1 MKRALIVGGS
11 LGGLFAGCTLL
22 RAGWDVQVIERT
34 PGRLDGR
41 GAGLGVLPD
50 MLEVLNAAGARVDRT
65 VGVPVSGRICF
76 ARDGSERAWLPMP
89 QYTTS
94 WSRLHSLL
102 SAAFPETRIRR
113 GATLSGVEQDAGGVT
128 ARLADGSSLRADL
141 LVAADGLR
149 STVRRIFLPEVK
161 LTYAGYVGWRGLAEE
176 AAFSAATHA
185 ALFGRFAF
193 CLPDGEHILGYP
205 VPGESDELA
214 PGRRRYNF
222 VWYRRADERALLTDA
237 AGRVHEE
244 GIAPQAI
251 RPEVIAAMRADADS
265 RLCPQLAEAIRV
277 TALPLV
283 QPIYD
288 LLSPR
293 MAFGR
298 VALLGDAA
306 SVARPHVAMG
316 AIKAG
321 QDATALADALTSEP
335 VEAALVRY
343 DALRRPAA
351 AAMIAESRRLGAYL
365 EGRLGQVDRDPATL
379 MRENGGVAATSPDW
393 ERLTAAIAGVGG
405 FETRPR
411 RR

>member
-1 MKRALIVGGS
+1 
-11 LGGLFAGCTLL
+11 
-22 RAGWDVQVIERT
+22 
-34 PGRLDGR
+34 
-41 GAGLGVLPD
+41 
-50 MLEVLNAAGARVDRT
+50 MLEVLKGAGARVDRT
-65 VGVPVSGRICF
+65 VGVPVRGRVCF

-102 SAAFPETRIRR
+102 SAVFPGARIRR
-113 GATLSGVEQDAGGVT
+113 GAALVGLEQDAEGVT
-128 ARLADGSSLRADL
+128 ARLADGSGLRADV

-149 STVRRIFLPEVK
+149 STVRRLLLPEAK
-161 LTYAGYVGWRGLAEE
+161 LVYAGYVGWRGLAEE
-176 AAFSAATHA
+176 SAFSASTHA

-193 CLPDGEHILGYP
+193 CLPEGEHILGYP
-205 VPGESDELA
+205 VPGEADDLT

-222 VWYRRADERALLTDA
+222 VWYRPADERAVLTDA
-237 AGRVHEE
+237 AGKLHEE
-244 GIAPQAI
+244 GIAPQVI
-251 RPEVIAAMRADADS
+251 RPEVIAGMRADAAA
-265 RLCPQLAEAIRV
+265 RLCPQLGEAILV

-293 MAFGR
+293 IAFGR
-298 VALLGDAA
+298 VAMLGDAA

-321 QDATALADALTSEP
+321 QDAMALAEALAAEP
-335 VEAALVRY
+335 VEAALARY

-351 AAMIAESRRLGAYL
+351 EALVAESRRLGAYL
-365 EGRLGQVDRDPATL
+365 EGQLGRVERDPIAL

-393 ERLTAAIAGVGG
+393 QAITARI
-405 FETRPR
+405 
-411 RR
+411 

>member
-11 LGGLFAGCTLL
+11 LGGLFAGCALL
-22 RAGWDVQVIERT
+22 RAGWDVQVVERT

-41 GAGLGVLPD
+41 GAGLGVLPA
-50 MLEVLNAAGARVDRT
+50 MLEVLKGAGARVDRT

-76 ARDGSERAWLPMP
+76 ARDGSERAWLPTP

-102 SAAFPETRIRR
+102 SAVFPEERIRR
-113 GATLSGVEQDAGGVT
+113 GATLAGLEQDADGVT
-128 ARLADGSSLRADL
+128 ARLAEGTSLRAEL

-149 STVRRIFLPEVK
+149 STVRRIFLPEVR
-161 LTYAGYVGWRGLAEE
+161 LAYAGYVGWRGLADE

-185 ALFGRFAF
+185 ALFRRFAF
-193 CLPDGEHILGYP
+193 CLPEGEHILGYP
-205 VPGESDELA
+205 VPGEADDLT

-222 VWYRRADERALLTDA
+222 VWYRPADEREVLTDA
-237 AGRVHEE
+237 AGKLHEE

-251 RPEVIAAMRADADS
+251 QPEIVARMRADAAA
-265 RLCPQLAEAIRV
+265 RLCPQFAEAIRV

-293 MAFGR
+293 IAFGR

-321 QDATALADALTSEP
+321 QDAMALAEALARGP
-335 VEAALVRY
+335 VEAALARY
-343 DALRRPAA
+343 DAQRRPAA
-351 AAMIAESRRLGAYL
+351 EALVAESRRLGAYL
-365 EGRLGQVDRDPATL
+365 EGRLRPVERDPVTL

-393 ERLTAAIAGVGG
+393 EAITARV
-405 FETRPR
+405 
-411 RR
+411 

>member
-1 MKRALIVGGS
+1 MKRGRLYVTKRALIVGGS
-11 LGGLFAGCTLL
+11 LGGLFAGCALL

-41 GAGLGVLPD
+41 GAGLGVLPA
-50 MLEVLNAAGARVDRT
+50 MLDVLKGAGAGVDHT
-65 VGVPVSGRICF
+65 VGVPVTGRVCF
-76 ARDGSERAWLPMP
+76 APDGSERAWLPMP

-102 SAAFPETRIRR
+102 SAVFPETRIRR
-113 GATLSGVEQDAGGVT
+113 GATLVGLEQDAEGVT
-128 ARLADGSSLRADL
+128 AHLADGSSLHADV

-149 STVRRIFLPEVK
+149 STVRRIFLPEAR
-161 LTYAGYVGWRGLAEE
+161 LAYAGYVGWRGLAEE
-176 AAFSAATHA
+176 AAFSASTHA
-185 ALFGRFAF
+185 ALFGRFAL

-205 VPGESDELA
+205 VPGDGDALT

-222 VWYRRADERALLTDA
+222 VWYRPADERAVLTDA
-237 AGRVHEE
+237 AGKLHEE

-251 RPEVIAAMRADADS
+251 RPEVVAGMRADAEA
-265 RLCPQLAEAIRV
+265 RLCPQFAEAIRV

-293 MAFGR
+293 IAFGR

-321 QDATALADALTSEP
+321 QDALALAEALTREP
-335 VEAALVRY
+335 VEAALARY
-343 DALRRPAA
+343 DAERRPAA
-351 AAMIAESRRLGAYL
+351 EALVAESRRLGAYL
-365 EGRLGQVDRDPATL
+365 EGRLGRVERDPVAL
-379 MRENGGVAATSPDW
+379 MRENGGVAATPPEW
-393 ERLTAAIAGVGG
+393 AAITA
-405 FETRPR
+405 RI
-411 RR
+411 

>member
-11 LGGLFAGCTLL
+11 LGGLFAGCALL

-41 GAGLGVLPD
+41 GAGLGVLPA
-50 MLEVLNAAGARVDRT
+50 MLEVLKGAGARVDRT
-65 VGVPVSGRICF
+65 VGMPVRGRVCF

-102 SAAFPETRIRR
+102 SEVFPEERVRR
-113 GATLSGVEQDAGGVT
+113 GAVLADLEQDAAGVT

-141 LVAADGLR
+141 VVAADGLR
-149 STVRRIFLPEVK
+149 STVRRFFLPEVK
-161 LTYAGYVGWRGLAEE
+161 LIYAGYVGWRGLAEE
-176 AAFSAATHA
+176 SAFSMPTHS

-193 CLPDGEHILGYP
+193 CLPEGEHILGYP
-205 VPGESDELA
+205 VPGEADDLT

-222 VWYRRADERALLTDA
+222 VWYRPADERAVLTDA
-237 AGRVHEE
+237 AGKLHEE

-251 RPEVIAAMRADADS
+251 RPEVIALMRADAEA
-265 RLCPQLAEAIRV
+265 RLCPQFAEAIRV

-293 MAFGR
+293 IAFGR

-321 QDATALADALTSEP
+321 QDAMALAVALASEP
-335 VEAALVRY
+335 VETALARY

-351 AAMIAESRRLGAYL
+351 EALVVESRRLGAYL
-365 EGRLGQVDRDPATL
+365 EGRLGQVERDPVTL

-393 ERLTAAIAGVGG
+393 EAITARI
-405 FETRPR
+405 
-411 RR
+411 

>member
-1 MKRALIVGGS
+1 MTKRALIVGGS
-11 LGGLFAGCTLL
+11 LGGLFAGCALL

-41 GAGLGVLPD
+41 GAGLGVLPA
-50 MLEVLNAAGARVDRT
+50 MLDVLKGAGARVDHT
-65 VGVPVSGRICF
+65 VGVPVTGRVCF
-76 ARDGSERAWLPMP
+76 APDGSERARLPMP

-102 SAAFPETRIRR
+102 SAVFPETRIRR
-113 GATLSGVEQDAGGVT
+113 GATLVGLEQDAEGVT
-128 ARLADGSSLRADL
+128 AHLADGSSLHADV

-149 STVRRIFLPEVK
+149 STVRRIFLPEAR
-161 LTYAGYVGWRGLAEE
+161 LAYAGYVGWRGLAEE
-176 AAFSAATHA
+176 AAFSASTHA

-205 VPGESDELA
+205 VPGDGDALT

-222 VWYRRADERALLTDA
+222 VWYRPADERAVLTDA
-237 AGRVHEE
+237 AGKLHEE

-251 RPEVIAAMRADADS
+251 RPEVVAGMRADAEA
-265 RLCPQLAEAIRV
+265 RLCPQFAEAIRV

-293 MAFGR
+293 IAFGR

-321 QDATALADALTSEP
+321 QDALALAEALTREP
-335 VEAALVRY
+335 VEAALARY
-343 DALRRPAA
+343 DAERRPAA
-351 AAMIAESRRLGAYL
+351 EALVAESRRLGAYL
-365 EGRLGQVDRDPATL
+365 EGRLGRVERDPVAL
-379 MRENGGVAATSPDW
+379 MRENGGVAATSPEW
-393 ERLTAAIAGVGG
+393 AAITA
-405 FETRPR
+405 RI
-411 RR
+411 

>member
-11 LGGLFAGCTLL
+11 LGGLFAGCALL
-22 RAGWDVQVIERT
+22 RSAWDVQVIERT

-41 GAGLGVLPD
+41 GAGLGVLPA
-50 MLEVLNAAGARVDRT
+50 MLEVLKGAGARVDRS
-65 VGVPVSGRICF
+65 VGVPVSGRVTF
-76 ARDGSERAWLPMP
+76 ARDGGERAWLPMP

-102 SAAFPETRIRR
+102 SEVFPKARISR
-113 GATLSGVEQDAGGVT
+113 GATLVGIEQDAEGVT
-128 ARLADGSSLRADL
+128 VRLADGSSLRADL

-161 LTYAGYVGWRGLAEE
+161 LAYAGYVGWRGLAEE

-205 VPGESDELA
+205 VPGDDDDLTR
-214 PGRRRYNF
+214 GRRRYNF
-222 VWYRRADERALLTDA
+222 VWYRPAGELTVLTDA
-237 AGRVHEE
+237 VGKLHEE

-251 RPEVIAAMRADADS
+251 RPEVIAGMRADAEA

-293 MAFGR
+293 IAFGR

-321 QDATALADALTSEP
+321 QDAMALAAALASEP

-351 AAMIAESRRLGAYL
+351 EALVAESRRLGAYL
-365 EGRLGQVDRDPATL
+365 EGRLGPVERDPVAL

-393 ERLTAAIAGVGG
+393 AAITA
-405 FETRPR
+405 RI
-411 RR
+411 

>member
-1 MKRALIVGGS
+1 MKRALIIGGS
-11 LGGLFAGCTLL
+11 LGGLFAGCALL
-22 RAGWDVQVIERT
+22 RAGWEVQVVERT
-34 PGRLDGR
+34 SGRLDGR
-41 GAGLGVLPD
+41 GAGLGVLPA
-50 MLEVLNAAGARVDRT
+50 MLEALKAAGARVDRT
-65 VGVPVSGRICF
+65 VGVPVSGRVTF
-76 ARDGSERAWLPMP
+76 ARDGGERAWLPMP

-102 SAAFPETRIRR
+102 SDVFPEARIRR
-113 GATLSGVEQDAGGVT
+113 GATLAGLEQDAEGVT
-128 ARLADGSSLRADL
+128 ARLAGGSSLHADL

-161 LTYAGYVGWRGLAEE
+161 LAYAGYVGWRGLAEE
-176 AAFSAATHA
+176 AAFSAVTHA

-205 VPGESDELA
+205 VPGDGDDLT

-222 VWYRRADERALLTDA
+222 VWYRPADERAVLTDA
-237 AGRVHEE
+237 AGKLHEE

-251 RPEVIAAMRADADS
+251 RPEVIADMRADAEA

-293 MAFGR
+293 IAFGR

-321 QDATALADALTSEP
+321 QDAMALAAALASEP

-343 DALRRPAA
+343 DARRRPAA
-351 AAMIAESRRLGAYL
+351 EALVAESRRLGAYL
-365 EGRLGQVDRDPATL
+365 EGRLGPLERDPVAL

-393 ERLTAAIAGVGG
+393 EAITARI
-405 FETRPR
+405 
-411 RR
+411 

>member
-11 LGGLFAGCTLL
+11 LGGLFAGCALL
-22 RAGWDVQVIERT
+22 RSGWDVQVIERT

-41 GAGLGVLPD
+41 GAGLGVLPA
-50 MLEVLNAAGARVDRT
+50 MLEVLKGAGARVDRS
-65 VGVPVSGRICF
+65 VGVPVSGRVTF
-76 ARDGSERAWLPMP
+76 ARDGGERAWLPMP

-102 SAAFPETRIRR
+102 SEVFPEARISR
-113 GATLSGVEQDAGGVT
+113 GATLVGIEQDTEGVT
-128 ARLADGSSLRADL
+128 VRLADGSSLRADL

-161 LTYAGYVGWRGLAEE
+161 LAYAGYVCWRGLAEE

-205 VPGESDELA
+205 VPGDGDDLT

-222 VWYRRADERALLTDA
+222 VWYRPADERAVLTDA
-237 AGRVHEE
+237 AGKLHEE

-251 RPEVIAAMRADADS
+251 RPEVIAGMRADAEG

-293 MAFGR
+293 IAFGR

-321 QDATALADALTSEP
+321 QDAMALAAALASEP

-351 AAMIAESRRLGAYL
+351 EALVAESRRLGAYL
-365 EGRLGQVDRDPATL
+365 EGRLGPVERDPVAL

-393 ERLTAAIAGVGG
+393 AAITA
-405 FETRPR
+405 RI
-411 RR
+411 

>member
-1 MKRALIVGGS
+1 MKQGFEPGRLSLMKRALIVGGS
-11 LGGLFAGCTLL
+11 LGGLFAGCVLL
-22 RAGWDVQVIERT
+22 RAGWDVQIIERT

-41 GAGLGVLPD
+41 GAGLGVLPA
-50 MLEVLNAAGARVDRT
+50 MLEVLKGAGARVDRS
-65 VGVPVSGRICF
+65 VGVPVTGRVTF
-76 ARDGSERAWLPMP
+76 ARDGSERAWLPRP

-102 SAAFPETRIRR
+102 SEVFPEVRIRR
-113 GATLSGVEQDAGGVT
+113 GATLASIEQDAEGVT
-128 ARLADGSSLRADL
+128 ARLADGSGLRADL

-149 STVRRIFLPEVK
+149 STVRRTFLPDAK
-161 LTYAGYVGWRGLAEE
+161 LVYAGYVGWRGLAEE
-176 AAFSAATHA
+176 SAFSATTHA

-193 CLPDGEHILGYP
+193 YLPDGEHILGYP
-205 VPGESDELA
+205 VPGEADDLT

-222 VWYRRADERALLTDA
+222 VWYRPADERAVLTDA
-237 AGRVHEE
+237 RGKLHEE

-251 RPEVIAAMRADADS
+251 RQEVIARMRADAEA
-265 RLCPQLAEAIRV
+265 RLCPQFAEAIRV

-293 MAFGR
+293 IAFRR

-321 QDATALADALTSEP
+321 QDAMALAEALAAEP

-351 AAMIAESRRLGAYL
+351 EALVAESRRLGAFL
-365 EGRLGQVDRDPATL
+365 EGRLGRSERDPVAL
-379 MRENGGVAATSPDW
+379 MRENGGVLTTSSTW
-393 ERLTAAIAGVGG
+393 ERLTAAN
-405 FETRPR
+405 T
-411 RR
+411 

>member
-11 LGGLFAGCTLL
+11 LGGLFAGCALL
-22 RAGWDVQVIERT
+22 RAGWDVQIIERT

-41 GAGLGVLPD
+41 GAGLGVLPA
-50 MLEVLNAAGARVDRT
+50 MLEVLKGAGARVDET
-65 VGVPVSGRICF
+65 VGVPVRGRVCF
-76 ARDGSERAWLPMP
+76 ARDGSEHAWLPMP

-102 SAAFPETRIRR
+102 SAVFPEDRIRR
-113 GATLSGVEQDAGGVT
+113 GATLAGIEQDAAGVT
-128 ARLADGSSLRADL
+128 ARLADGSSLRAEV

-149 STVRRIFLPEVK
+149 STVRRIFLPQVK
-161 LTYAGYVGWRGLAEE
+161 LVYAGYVGWRGLAEE
-176 AAFSAATHA
+176 PAFSAPTHA

-193 CLPDGEHILGYP
+193 CLPEGEHILGYP
-205 VPGESDELA
+205 VPGDGDDLM

-222 VWYRRADERALLTDA
+222 VWYRPADERAVLMDA
-237 AGRVHEE
+237 AGKLHED

-251 RPEVIAAMRADADS
+251 RPEIIAGMRADAEA
-265 RLCPQLAEAIRV
+265 RLCPQFAEAIRV
-277 TALPLV
+277 TVLPLV

-293 MAFGR
+293 IAFGR

-306 SVARPHVAMG
+306 FVARPHVAMG

-321 QDATALADALTSEP
+321 QDALALAAALASQP

-343 DALRRPAA
+343 DAERRPAA
-351 AAMIAESRRLGAYL
+351 QALVAESRRLGAYL
-365 EGRLGQVDRDPATL
+365 EGRLGRAERDPVAL
-379 MRENGGVAATSPDW
+379 MRENGGVTATSSDW
-393 ERLTAAIAGVGG
+393 EAIAAQI
-405 FETRPR
+405 
-411 RR
+411 

>member
-11 LGGLFAGCTLL
+11 LGGLFAGCALL
-22 RAGWDVQVIERT
+22 RAGWDVEVIERT

-41 GAGLGVLPD
+41 GAGLGVLPA
-50 MLEVLNAAGARVDRT
+50 MLEVLKGAGARVDHT
-65 VGVPVSGRICF
+65 VGVPVTGRVCF
-76 ARDGSERAWLPMP
+76 APDGSERAWLPMP

-102 SAAFPETRIRR
+102 SAVFPEARVRR
-113 GATLSGVEQDAGGVT
+113 GAMLAGLEQDADGVT
-128 ARLADGSSLRADL
+128 ARLAEGTSLRAEL

-149 STVRRIFLPEVK
+149 STVRRLFLPEVR
-161 LTYAGYVGWRGLAEE
+161 LAYAGYVGWRGLADE

-185 ALFGRFAF
+185 ALFRRFAF

-205 VPGESDELA
+205 VPGEADDLT

-222 VWYRRADERALLTDA
+222 VWYRPADERDVLTDA
-237 AGRVHEE
+237 AGTLHEE

-251 RPEVIAAMRADADS
+251 QPEIVARMRGDAAA
-265 RLCPQLAEAIRV
+265 RLCPQFAEAIRV

-293 MAFGR
+293 LAFGR

-321 QDATALADALTSEP
+321 QDAMALAEALAHGP
-335 VEAALVRY
+335 VEAALARY
-343 DALRRPAA
+343 DAQRRPAA
-351 AAMIAESRRLGAYL
+351 EALVVESRRLGAYL
-365 EGRLGQVDRDPATL
+365 EGRLGPVERDPVTL
-379 MRENGGVAATSPDW
+379 MRENGGVAGMSPDW
-393 ERLTAAIAGVGG
+393 EAITARI
-405 FETRPR
+405 
-411 RR
+411 

>member
-1 MKRALIVGGS
+1 MKRALVVGGS
-11 LGGLFAGCTLL
+11 LGGLFAGCALL

-41 GAGLGVLPD
+41 GAGLGVLPA
-50 MLEVLNAAGARVDRT
+50 MLGVLKAAGARVDRT

-76 ARDGSERAWLPMP
+76 ARDGSEQAWLPMP

-102 SAAFPETRIRR
+102 SAAFPEARIRR
-113 GATLSGVEQDAGGVT
+113 GVTLSEVEQDAGGVT
-128 ARLADGSSLRADL
+128 ARLADGSCLQADL

-149 STVRRIFLPEVK
+149 STVRRQFLPEVK
-161 LTYAGYVGWRGLAEE
+161 LAYAGYVGWRGLAEE
-176 AAFSAATHA
+176 TAFSEPTRA
-185 ALFGRFAF
+185 ALFERFAF

-205 VPGESDELA
+205 VPGENDELA

-222 VWYRRADERALLTDA
+222 VWYRPADERALLTDA

-251 RPEVIAAMRADADS
+251 RPEVIAAMRADADA

-277 TALPLV
+277 TVLPMV

-293 MAFGR
+293 MACGR

-306 SVARPHVAMG
+306 FVARPHVAMG

-321 QDATALADALTSEP
+321 HDAMALADALASEP

-343 DALRRPAA
+343 DARRRPAA
-351 AAMIAESRRLGAYL
+351 EAMIAESRRLGAYL
-365 EGRLGQVDRDPATL
+365 EGMLGQIERDPVTL
-379 MRENGGVAATSPDW
+379 MRENGGVAARSPDW
-393 ERLTAAIAGVGG
+393 DALTIGIA
-405 FETRPR
+405 
-411 RR
+411 

>member
-1 MKRALIVGGS
+1 MKQALIVGGS
-11 LGGLFAGCTLL
+11 LGGLFAGCMLL

-41 GAGLGVLPD
+41 GAGLGVLPA
-50 MLEVLNAAGARVDRT
+50 MIEVLKAAGARVDRT
-65 VGVPVSGRICF
+65 VGVPVTGRVTF

-102 SAAFPETRIRR
+102 SAVFPEDRIRR
-113 GATLSGVEQDAGGVT
+113 GATLAGIEQDADGVT

-149 STVRRIFLPEVK
+149 STVRRLPLPEVR
-161 LTYAGYVGWRGLAEE
+161 LLYAGYVGWRGLAEE
-176 AAFSAATHA
+176 AAFSAPTRA

-193 CLPDGEHILGYP
+193 CLPEGEHILGYP
-205 VPGESDELA
+205 VPGEADELT

-222 VWYRRADERALLTDA
+222 VWYRPADERALLTDA

-251 RPEVIAAMRADADS
+251 RPEVIAAMHADAEA
-265 RLCPQLAEAIRV
+265 RLCPQFAEAIRV

-293 MAFGR
+293 LVYGR

-306 SVARPHVAMG
+306 FVARPHVAMG

-321 QDATALADALTSEP
+321 QDAIALAEALASEP
-335 VEAALVRY
+335 VEAALARY
-343 DALRRPAA
+343 DAVRRPAA
-351 AAMIAESRRLGAYL
+351 EAMIAESRRLGAYL
-365 EGRLGQVDRDPATL
+365 EGRLGKIERDPVTL
-379 MRENGGVAATSPDW
+379 MRENGGVAASSPDW
-393 ERLTAAIAGVGG
+393 ESLTAAIA
-405 FETRPR
+405 
-411 RR
+411 

>member
-1 MKRALIVGGS
+1 LKRGRLYVTKRALIVGGS
-11 LGGLFAGCTLL
+11 LGGLFAGCALL

-41 GAGLGVLPD
+41 GAGLGVLPA
-50 MLEVLNAAGARVDRT
+50 MLDVLKGAGAGVDHT
-65 VGVPVSGRICF
+65 VGVPVTGRVCF
-76 ARDGSERAWLPMP
+76 APDGSERARLPMP

-102 SAAFPETRIRR
+102 SAVFPETRIRR
-113 GATLSGVEQDAGGVT
+113 GATLVGLEQDAEGVT
-128 ARLADGSSLRADL
+128 AHLADGSSLHADV

-149 STVRRIFLPEVK
+149 STVRRIFLPEAR
-161 LTYAGYVGWRGLAEE
+161 LAYAGYVGWRGLAEE
-176 AAFSAATHA
+176 AAFSASTHA

-205 VPGESDELA
+205 VPGDGDALT

-222 VWYRRADERALLTDA
+222 VWYRPADERAVLTDA
-237 AGRVHEE
+237 AGKLHEE

-251 RPEVIAAMRADADS
+251 RPEVVAGMRADAEA
-265 RLCPQLAEAIRV
+265 RLCPQFAEAIRV

-293 MAFGR
+293 IAFGR

-321 QDATALADALTSEP
+321 QDALALAEALTREP
-335 VEAALVRY
+335 VEAALARY
-343 DALRRPAA
+343 DAERRPAA
-351 AAMIAESRRLGAYL
+351 EALVAESRRLGAYL
-365 EGRLGQVDRDPATL
+365 EGRLGRVERDPVAL
-379 MRENGGVAATSPDW
+379 MRENGGVAATSPEW
-393 ERLTAAIAGVGG
+393 AAITA
-405 FETRPR
+405 RI
-411 RR
+411 

>member
-1 MKRALIVGGS
+1 LYVTKRALIVGGS

-41 GAGLGVLPD
+41 GAGLGVLPA
-50 MLEVLNAAGARVDRT
+50 MLEVLKGAGARVDRT
-65 VGVPVSGRICF
+65 VGVPVRGRVCF
-76 ARDGSERAWLPMP
+76 ARDGGERAWLPMP

-102 SAAFPETRIRR
+102 SAVFPEARIRR
-113 GATLSGVEQDAGGVT
+113 GAALAGIEQDAAGVT

-161 LTYAGYVGWRGLAEE
+161 LVYAGYVGWRGLAEE
-176 AAFSAATHA
+176 AAFSAPIHA
-185 ALFGRFAF
+185 ALFARFAF
-193 CLPDGEHILGYP
+193 CLPEGEHILGYP
-205 VPGESDELA
+205 VPGDDDDLT

-222 VWYRRADERALLTDA
+222 VWYRPADERAVLTDA
-237 AGRVHEE
+237 AGTLHEE

-251 RPEVIAAMRADADS
+251 RPEIIARMRADAEA
-265 RLCPQLAEAIRV
+265 RLCPQFAEAIRI

-293 MAFGR
+293 IAFGR

-306 SVARPHVAMG
+306 AVARPHVAMG

-321 QDATALADALTSEP
+321 QDAMALGEALAREP

-343 DALRRPAA
+343 DAQRRPAA
-351 AAMIAESRRLGAYL
+351 EALVAESRRLGAYL
-365 EGRLGQVDRDPATL
+365 EGRLGRAERDPVTL
-379 MRENGGVAATSPDW
+379 MRENGGVVTTSPDW
-393 ERLTAAIAGVGG
+393 EVITARI
-405 FETRPR
+405 
-411 RR
+411 

>member
-1 MKRALIVGGS
+1 MKRALVVGGS
-11 LGGLFAGCTLL
+11 LGGLFAGCSLL

-41 GAGLGVLPD
+41 GAGLGVLPA
-50 MLEVLNAAGARVDRT
+50 MLAVLKAAGARVDRT

-76 ARDGSERAWLPMP
+76 ARDGSEQAWLPMP

-113 GATLSGVEQDAGGVT
+113 GATLSGIEQDANTVT
-128 ARLADGSSLRADL
+128 ARLADGTSLRADL

-149 STVRRIFLPEVK
+149 STARRQFLPEVR
-161 LTYAGYVGWRGLAEE
+161 LAYAGYVGWRGLAEE
-176 AAFSAATHA
+176 SAFPESIRE

-205 VPGESDELA
+205 VPGENDELT

-222 VWYRRADERALLTDA
+222 VWYRPADERALLTDA

-251 RPEVIAAMRADADS
+251 RPEVIAAMRTDADA
-265 RLCPQLAEAIRV
+265 RLCPQLAQAIRV
-277 TALPLV
+277 TELPLV

-306 SVARPHVAMG
+306 FVARPHVAMG

-321 QDATALADALTSEP
+321 QDAMALADALASEP

-343 DALRRPAA
+343 DARRRPAA
-351 AAMIAESRRLGAYL
+351 EAMIAESRRLGAYL
-365 EGRLGQVDRDPATL
+365 EGMLGQIERDPVTL
-379 MRENGGVAATSPDW
+379 MRENGGVAARSPDW
-393 ERLTAAIAGVGG
+393 DALTIGIA
-405 FETRPR
+405 
-411 RR
+411 

>member
-22 RAGWDVQVIERT
+22 RTGWDVQIIERT

-41 GAGLGVLPD
+41 GAGLGVLPA
-50 MLEVLNAAGARVDRT
+50 MLDVLEAASARVDRT
-65 VGVPVSGRICF
+65 VGVPVTGRVTF

-94 WSRLHSLL
+94 WSRLHALL
-102 SAAFPETRIRR
+102 SAVFPESRVRR
-113 GATLSGVEQDAGGVT
+113 GATLVCIDQDADGVT
-128 ARLADGSSLRADL
+128 ARLADGSNLRADL
-141 LVAADGLR
+141 LVGADGLR
-149 STVRRIFLPEVK
+149 STVRRLFLPEARLV
-161 LTYAGYVGWRGLAEE
+161 YAGYVGWRGLAEE
-176 AAFSAATHA
+176 PAFSTATRV

-205 VPGESDELA
+205 VPGEGDELT

-222 VWYRRADERALLTDA
+222 VWYRPANERQALPALLTDA
-237 AGRVHEE
+237 DGRLHEE

-251 RPEVIAAMRADADS
+251 RPEVVARMRADAEA
-265 RLCPQLAEAIRV
+265 RLCPQLAEAIRIP
-277 TALPLV
+277 ALPLV

-293 MAFGR
+293 IAFGR

-306 SVARPHVAMG
+306 FVARPHVAMG

-321 QDATALADALTSEP
+321 QDAVALADALAAEP
-335 VEAALVRY
+335 VEAALARY

-365 EGRLGQVDRDPATL
+365 EGRLGQVDRDPVAV

-393 ERLTAAIAGVGG
+393 ERLTDAIA
-405 FETRPR
+405 
-411 RR
+411 

>member
-11 LGGLFAGCTLL
+11 LGGLFAGCALL
-22 RAGWDVQVIERT
+22 RSGWDVQVIERT

-41 GAGLGVLPD
+41 GAGLGVLPA
-50 MLEVLNAAGARVDRT
+50 MLEVLKGAGARVDRS
-65 VGVPVSGRICF
+65 VGVPVSGRVTF
-76 ARDGSERAWLPMP
+76 ARDGGERAWLPMP

-102 SAAFPETRIRR
+102 SEVFPEARISR
-113 GATLSGVEQDAGGVT
+113 GATLVGIEQDTEGVT
-128 ARLADGSSLRADL
+128 VRLADGSSLRADL

-161 LTYAGYVGWRGLAEE
+161 LAYAGYVGWRGLAEE

-205 VPGESDELA
+205 VPGDGDDLT

-222 VWYRRADERALLTDA
+222 VWYRPADERAVLTDA
-237 AGRVHEE
+237 AGKLHEE

-251 RPEVIAAMRADADS
+251 RPEVIAGMRADAEA

-293 MAFGR
+293 IAFGR

-321 QDATALADALTSEP
+321 QDAMALAAALAREP

-351 AAMIAESRRLGAYL
+351 EALVAESRRLGAYL
-365 EGRLGQVDRDPATL
+365 EGRLGPVERDPVAL
-379 MRENGGVAATSPDW
+379 MRENGSVAATSPDW
-393 ERLTAAIAGVGG
+393 AAIT
-405 FETRPR
+405 TRI
-411 RR
+411 

>member
-1 MKRALIVGGS
+1 MKRALIIGGS
-11 LGGLFAGCTLL
+11 LGGLFAGCALL
-22 RAGWDVQVIERT
+22 QHGWDVQVIERT

-41 GAGLGVLPD
+41 GAGLGVLPA
-50 MLEVLNAAGARVDRT
+50 MLAVLKAAGARVDRT

-76 ARDGSERAWLPMP
+76 ARDGSEQAWLPMP

-102 SAAFPETRIRR
+102 SAAFPKTRIRR
-113 GATLSGVEQDAGGVT
+113 GATLAGIEQDADGVT
-128 ARLADGSSLRADL
+128 ARLADGASLRAEL

-149 STVRRIFLPEVK
+149 STARRQFLPEVK
-161 LTYAGYVGWRGLAEE
+161 LAYAGYVGWRGLAEE
-176 AAFSAATHA
+176 PAFSEPTRA

-205 VPGESDELA
+205 VPGESDELT

-222 VWYRRADERALLTDA
+222 VWYRPADERALLTDA

-251 RPEVIAAMRADADS
+251 RPEVIAAMRADADA

-306 SVARPHVAMG
+306 FVARPHVAMG

-321 QDATALADALTSEP
+321 QDAMALADALANEP

-351 AAMIAESRRLGAYL
+351 EAMIAESRRLGAYL
-365 EGRLGQVDRDPATL
+365 EGRLGQVDRDPLTL

-393 ERLTAAIAGVGG
+393 ERLTAAIAWGG
-405 FETRPR
+405 RV
-411 RR
+411 

>member
-22 RAGWDVQVIERT
+22 QHGWDVQVIERT

-41 GAGLGVLPD
+41 GAGLGVLPA
-50 MLEVLNAAGARVDRT
+50 MLEVLKAAGARVDRT
-65 VGVPVSGRICF
+65 VGVPVRGRICF
-76 ARDGSERAWLPMP
+76 ARDGSEQAWLPMP

-102 SAAFPETRIRR
+102 SAAFPEARIRR
-113 GATLSGVEQDAGGVT
+113 GATLAGIDQDVDGVT
-128 ARLADGSSLRADL
+128 ARLTDGSSLRADL

-149 STVRRIFLPEVK
+149 STARRQFLPEVK

-176 AAFSAATHA
+176 SAFSESTHA

-205 VPGESDELA
+205 VPGDGDELT

-222 VWYRRADERALLTDA
+222 VWYRPADEHQALPALLTDA
-237 AGRVHEE
+237 GGRLHEE

-251 RPEVIAAMRADADS
+251 RPEIVARMRADAEA
-265 RLCPQLAEAIRV
+265 RLCPQFAQAIRI
-277 TALPLV
+277 TDLPLV

-293 MAFGR
+293 LAFGR

-306 SVARPHVAMG
+306 FVARPHVAMG

-321 QDATALADALTSEP
+321 QDALALADVLASGP
-335 VEAALVRY
+335 VEAALARY

-351 AAMIAESRRLGAYL
+351 EAMIAESRRLGAYL
-365 EGRLGQVDRDPATL
+365 EGRLAQVDRDPVTL

-393 ERLTAAIAGVGG
+393 ERLTGAIA
-405 FETRPR
+405 
-411 RR
+411 

>member
-11 LGGLFAGCTLL
+11 LGGLFAGCALL
-22 RAGWDVQVIERT
+22 RSGWDVQVIERT

-41 GAGLGVLPD
+41 GAGLGVLPA
-50 MLEVLNAAGARVDRT
+50 MLEVLKGAGARVDRS
-65 VGVPVSGRICF
+65 VGVPVSGRVTF
-76 ARDGSERAWLPMP
+76 ARDGGERAWLPMP

-102 SAAFPETRIRR
+102 SEVFPKARISR
-113 GATLSGVEQDAGGVT
+113 GATLVGIEQDAEGVT
-128 ARLADGSSLRADL
+128 VRLADGSSLRADL

-161 LTYAGYVGWRGLAEE
+161 LAYAGYVGWRGLAEE

-205 VPGESDELA
+205 VPGDGDDLT

-222 VWYRRADERALLTDA
+222 VWYRPTDERAVLTDA
-237 AGRVHEE
+237 AGTLHEE

-251 RPEVIAAMRADADS
+251 RPEVIAGMRADAEAQ
-265 RLCPQLAEAIRV
+265 LCPQLAEAIRV

-293 MAFGR
+293 IAFGR

-321 QDATALADALTSEP
+321 QDAMALAAALASEP

-351 AAMIAESRRLGAYL
+351 EVLVAESRRLGAYL
-365 EGRLGQVDRDPATL
+365 EGRLGPVERDPVAL

-393 ERLTAAIAGVGG
+393 AAITA
-405 FETRPR
+405 RI
-411 RR
+411 

>member
-11 LGGLFAGCTLL
+11 LGGLFAGCALL

-41 GAGLGVLPD
+41 GAGLGVLPA
-50 MLEVLNAAGARVDRT
+50 MLEVLKAAGARVDET

-102 SAAFPETRIRR
+102 SEAFPETRIRR
-113 GATLSGVEQDAGGVT
+113 GATVAGIEQDAEGVT
-128 ARLADGSSLRADL
+128 ARLADGASLHADL

-149 STVRRIFLPEVK
+149 STARRQFLPEVK
-161 LTYAGYVGWRGLAEE
+161 LAYAGYVGWRGLAEE
-176 AAFSAATHA
+176 AAFSEPTQA

-205 VPGESDELA
+205 VPGENDELT

-222 VWYRRADERALLTDA
+222 VWYRPADKRALLTDA

-251 RPEVIAAMRADADS
+251 RPDVIAATRATADA

-293 MAFGR
+293 IAFGR
-298 VALLGDAA
+298 VALLGDATF
-306 SVARPHVAMG
+306 VARPHVAMG

-321 QDATALADALTSEP
+321 QDAIALAAALASEP

-351 AAMIAESRRLGAYL
+351 EALVAESRRLGAYL
-365 EGRLGQVDRDPATL
+365 EGRLGPMEREPIML

-393 ERLTAAIAGVGG
+393 DMLTASIA
-405 FETRPR
+405 
-411 RR
+411 

>member
-1 MKRALIVGGS
+1 MKRGRLYVTKRALIVGGS
-11 LGGLFAGCTLL
+11 LGGLFAGCALL

-41 GAGLGVLPD
+41 GAGLGVLPA
-50 MLEVLNAAGARVDRT
+50 MLDVLKGAGARVDHT
-65 VGVPVSGRICF
+65 VGVPVTGRVCF
-76 ARDGSERAWLPMP
+76 APDGSERACLPMP

-102 SAAFPETRIRR
+102 SAVFPETRIRR
-113 GATLSGVEQDAGGVT
+113 GATLVGLEQDAEGVT
-128 ARLADGSSLRADL
+128 AHLADGSSLHADV

-149 STVRRIFLPEVK
+149 STVRRIFLPEAR
-161 LTYAGYVGWRGLAEE
+161 LAYAGYVGWRGLAEE
-176 AAFSAATHA
+176 AAFSASTHA

-205 VPGESDELA
+205 VPGDGDALT

-222 VWYRRADERALLTDA
+222 VWYRPADERAVLTDA
-237 AGRVHEE
+237 AGKLHEE

-251 RPEVIAAMRADADS
+251 RPEVVAGMRADAEA
-265 RLCPQLAEAIRV
+265 RLCPQFAEAIRV

-293 MAFGR
+293 IAFGR

-321 QDATALADALTSEP
+321 QDALALAEALTREP
-335 VEAALVRY
+335 VEAALARY
-343 DALRRPAA
+343 DAERRPAA
-351 AAMIAESRRLGAYL
+351 EALVAESRRLGAYL
-365 EGRLGQVDRDPATL
+365 EGRLGRVERDPVAL
-379 MRENGGVAATSPDW
+379 MRENGGVAATSPEW
-393 ERLTAAIAGVGG
+393 AAITA
-405 FETRPR
+405 RI
-411 RR
+411 

>member
-11 LGGLFAGCTLL
+11 LGGLFAGCALL
-22 RAGWDVQVIERT
+22 QHGWDVQVIERT

-41 GAGLGVLPD
+41 GAGLGVLPA
-50 MLEVLNAAGARVDRT
+50 MLEVLKAAGARVDRT
-65 VGVPVSGRICF
+65 VGVPVSGRVCF

-149 STVRRIFLPEVK
+149 STVRRQFLPEVK
-161 LTYAGYVGWRGLAEE
+161 LAYAGYVGWRGLAEE
-176 AAFSAATHA
+176 SAFSEMARA

-222 VWYRRADERALLTDA
+222 VWYRPAEERVLLTDA
-237 AGRVHEE
+237 NGRLHEE

-251 RPEVIAAMRADADS
+251 RPEVIAAMRADADA

-288 LLSPR
+288 LLSPCI
-293 MAFGR
+293 AFGR
-298 VALLGDAA
+298 VTLLGDAA

-321 QDATALADALTSEP
+321 QDAMALAAALASEP

-351 AAMIAESRRLGAYL
+351 EAMIAESRRLGAYL
-365 EGRLGQVDRDPATL
+365 EGRLGRVDRDPVTL

-393 ERLTAAIAGVGG
+393 EKLTTAIA
-405 FETRPR
+405 
-411 RR
+411 

>member
-1 MKRALIVGGS
+1 MTKRALIVGGS
-11 LGGLFAGCTLL
+11 LGGLFAGCALL
-22 RAGWDVQVIERT
+22 RAGWDVEVIERT

-41 GAGLGVLPD
+41 GAGLGVLPA
-50 MLEVLNAAGARVDRT
+50 MLEVLKGAGARVDRT
-65 VGVPVSGRICF
+65 VGVPVRGRVCF
-76 ARDGSERAWLPMP
+76 AHDGSERTWLPMP

-102 SAAFPETRIRR
+102 SAVFPEARVRR
-113 GATLSGVEQDAGGVT
+113 GAMLAGLEQDADGVT
-128 ARLADGSSLRADL
+128 ARLAEGTSLRAEL

-149 STVRRIFLPEVK
+149 STVRRLFLPEVR
-161 LTYAGYVGWRGLAEE
+161 LAYAGYVGWRGLADE

-185 ALFGRFAF
+185 ALFRRFAF
-193 CLPDGEHILGYP
+193 CLPEGEHVLGYP
-205 VPGESDELA
+205 VPGEADDLT

-222 VWYRRADERALLTDA
+222 VWYRPADERDVLTDA
-237 AGRVHEE
+237 AGKLHEE

-251 RPEVIAAMRADADS
+251 QPEIVARMRGDAAA
-265 RLCPQLAEAIRV
+265 RLCPQFAEAIRV

-293 MAFGR
+293 IAFGR

-321 QDATALADALTSEP
+321 QDAMALAEVLAHGP
-335 VEAALVRY
+335 VEAALARY
-343 DALRRPAA
+343 DAQRRPAA
-351 AAMIAESRRLGAYL
+351 EALVVESRRLGAYL
-365 EGRLGQVDRDPATL
+365 AGQLGPVERDPVTL

-393 ERLTAAIAGVGG
+393 EAITARV
-405 FETRPR
+405 
-411 RR
+411 